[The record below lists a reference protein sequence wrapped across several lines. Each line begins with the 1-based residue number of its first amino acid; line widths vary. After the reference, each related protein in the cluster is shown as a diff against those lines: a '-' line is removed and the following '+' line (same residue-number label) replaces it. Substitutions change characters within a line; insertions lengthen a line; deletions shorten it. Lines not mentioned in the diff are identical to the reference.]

1 MAAAA
6 LEEAV
11 LEAEAALKEAVL
23 EAVLEAEAE
32 AELEAEAVLEVEAVY
47 PAPRSPRAVRSM
59 PVPRS
64 TWGGR

>member
-11 LEAEAALKEAVL
+11 LEAAAALEK
-23 EAVLEAEAE
+23 AVLEAETA
-32 AELEAEAVLEVEAVY
+32 LEEVLEVEAVY
-47 PAPRSPRAVRSM
+47 PAPPSPRAVRSM
-59 PVPRS
+59 PLPRS

>member
-32 AELEAEAVLEVEAVY
+32 AVLEVEAAY

-59 PVPRS
+59 PLPRS